1 MKQLKLYF
9 NRIKVHQ
16 VKGMTLIELLL
27 VLALI
32 GILLSMAV
40 PKLMPLIGRT
50 KSLEAQMQLKHIL
63 SLEKNYFYINSK
75 YTSNIEDIDF
85 EQSKLVT
92 QDGKANYK
100 IEIVEATNKSFI
112 AKATS
117 VTDFD
122 QDGQLNVWQVN
133 QDEEIKE
140 ITKD

>member
-1 MKQLKLYF
+1 MKTK
-9 NRIKVHQ
+9 IKKAISYKVN
-16 VKGMTLIELLL
+16 GMTLIELLL

-50 KSLEAQMQLKHIL
+50 KSLEAQMQLKHL
-63 SLEKNYFYINSK
+63 LNLQKNFFYINSK
-75 YTSNIEDIDF
+75 YTTNLDDLGY

-100 IEIVEATNKSFI
+100 IEIIEASNKSFL
-112 AKATS
+112 AKAIS

-122 QDGQLNVWQVN
+122 QDGQMNVWQVN